1 MKLRRGFEFL
11 TACAL
16 ARLRV
21 WLTFEAN
28 PFVQLAQ
35 GIRAGNFLAELTNVN
50 FQRLHFQT
58 IHTVSGLHIV
68 EEHAV
73 TIHVASVAS

>member
-16 ARLRV
+16 ERLRV

-28 PFVQLAQ
+28 PFVQLTD
-35 GIRAGNFLAELTNVN
+35 GLRAGSLLAEIAT
-50 FQRLHFQT
+50 
-58 IHTVSGLHIV
+58 
-68 EEHAV
+68 
-73 TIHVASVAS
+73 